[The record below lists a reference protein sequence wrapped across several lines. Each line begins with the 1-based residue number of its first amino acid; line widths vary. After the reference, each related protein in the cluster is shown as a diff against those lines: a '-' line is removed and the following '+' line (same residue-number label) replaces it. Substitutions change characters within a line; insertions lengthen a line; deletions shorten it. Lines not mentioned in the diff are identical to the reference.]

1 MLILPEKAT
10 AVEMLDLLN
19 EFFRHPPYE
28 SGQRFQQEDLWLVLS
43 ALRGPDVYSTMS
55 YNTMS
60 TPEQSIR
67 DVKAN
72 TTEIIRKAAFPNG
85 WLPGACVS
93 DSTLLPVDYM
103 SQSERCGLHF
113 SNHISGAVDVL
124 VRMKRIQ
131 VAMDYT
137 KPNAHSAP

>member
-1 MLILPEKAT
+1 
-10 AVEMLDLLN
+10 MLDLLN

-28 SGQRFQQEDLWLVLS
+28 SGQRFQQEDLWLVLT
-43 ALRGPDVYSTMS
+43 ALRGPDVCFP
-55 YNTMS
+55 N
-60 TPEQSIR
+60 
-67 DVKAN
+67 VKAN
-72 TTEIIRKAAFPNG
+72 TTEIIRKAAFPCG

-93 DSTLLPVDYM
+93 DSTLLPINYM
-103 SQSERCGLHF
+103 SQSERCGMHF
-113 SNHISGAVDVL
+113 ANHISGAVEAL

>member
-19 EFFRHPPYE
+19 EFFRHPPYGSPSYE
-28 SGQRFQQEDLWLVLS
+28 SGQRFQQEDLWIVLT
-43 ALRGPDVYSTMS
+43 ALRGPDVGIYAT
-55 YNTMS
+55 
-60 TPEQSIR
+60 EQAIR

-72 TTEIIRKAAFPNG
+72 TTEIIRKAAFPGG

-93 DSTLLPVDYM
+93 DSTLLPINYR
-103 SQSERCGLHF
+103 SQAESCGLHF
-113 SNHISGAVDVL
+113 ANHISSAVDVL